1 MEDKKRNSANKDYP
15 HQRDVKRIIGDAL
28 TDARKN
34 YRRKGERKR
43 ITQET
48 LGLLMDKEYK
58 FYPSYASIRKY
69 EQGDK
74 ACPVDKFFLL
84 AIVLDLD
91 TEKLKED
98 IARFLTEQPK

>member
-1 MEDKKRNSANKDYP
+1 
-15 HQRDVKRIIGDAL
+15 
-28 TDARKN
+28 
-34 YRRKGERKR
+34 
-43 ITQET
+43 
-48 LGLLMDKEYK
+48 MDKEYK

-98 IARFLTEQPK
+98 IARFLAEQPKQPRSVAAKKLISNVIFKQQKQTGGDEYI

>member
-1 MEDKKRNSANKDYP
+1 
-15 HQRDVKRIIGDAL
+15 
-28 TDARKN
+28 
-34 YRRKGERKR
+34 
-43 ITQET
+43 
-48 LGLLMDKEYK
+48 MDKEYK

-98 IARFLTEQPK
+98 IARFLAEQPK